1 MNIGVL
7 GRIPS
12 INYYG
17 WVVVL
22 QEKSIVVDEVKW
34 YENSKQ
40 SCLKIE
46 SLSIE

>member
-7 GRIPS
+7 GQIPS

-17 WVVVL
+17 WFVAL
-22 QEKSIVVDEVKW
+22 HEISIVVDEVERI
-34 YENSKQ
+34 ENSKQ

-46 SLSIE
+46 LQSIE